1 MTKNYYIL
9 LLLICFSFSKSLKG
23 IARNLRNL
31 DEKKT
36 LSFSEANTLT
46 NVNKALKFEV
56 ILNETPDLQTDID
69 YSLTILYKSNKV
81 SAICKYTPDSS
92 TQKLNCEYN
101 CDELYYGMI
110 ELPKSSDAQN
120 SDTISLQLNS
130 KVTLQQEVE
139 LTYEKATIEYIS
151 SGTTKYNLQI
161 YAKTAEDGALSDGA
175 FYQVDVSK
183 NGENIIGNCTYSN
196 ENGCLNCEIKGS
208 NTDLIKLLKEREKG
222 SIKWKVED
230 SIDFDKTVLLK
241 FTAGYILGYDI
252 EFDNNKWKFNLR
264 ESSCNIKKEGYSFSI
279 KVFLDKDGSD
289 DVNALAI
296 CTTTNNA
303 YLQTCEIETILDSES
318 GTQSESDLVYLSPSQ
333 EGATFSVTD
342 NSLSEYKIISRK
354 MTLTFVKKGI

>member
-1 MTKNYYIL
+1 MQLYHKIIL
-9 LLLICFSFSKSLKG
+9 IKIHQKILKG

-139 LTYEKATIEYIS
+139 LTYEKAT
-151 SGTTKYNLQI
+151 
-161 YAKTAEDGALSDGA
+161 
-175 FYQVDVSK
+175 
-183 NGENIIGNCTYSN
+183 CM
-196 ENGCLNCEIKGS
+196 
-208 NTDLIKLLKEREKG
+208 
-222 SIKWKVED
+222 
-230 SIDFDKTVLLK
+230 
-241 FTAGYILGYDI
+241 
-252 EFDNNKWKFNLR
+252 
-264 ESSCNIKKEGYSFSI
+264 
-279 KVFLDKDGSD
+279 
-289 DVNALAI
+289 
-296 CTTTNNA
+296 
-303 YLQTCEIETILDSES
+303 LQTLE
-318 GTQSESDLVYLSPSQ
+318 
-333 EGATFSVTD
+333 A
-342 NSLSEYKIISRK
+342 
-354 MTLTFVKKGI
+354 